1 MTLPTLLGFFF
12 SWKGE
17 TGRSAY
23 AFTGIALFLIKWN
36 LDRLFS
42 ILVQSEDYPTPFFY
56 LLPETDFTGIADP
69 IRIILPVFALALPFI
84 YVGIVLTVKRL
95 RSLGWPI
102 YSSVLFFVPFVNLLF
117 FFPAFH
123 PSPGLRF
130 R

>member
-84 YVGIVLTVKRL
+84 YVGTVSYTHLTL
-95 RSLGWPI
+95 PT
-102 YSSVLFFVPFVNLLF
+102 N
-117 FFPAFH
+117 
-123 PSPGLRF
+123 
-130 R
+130 